1 MTNSMIE
8 SLVSI
13 FVRVA
18 VGIVTGGVAAMVGY
32 FIGWFFLLQPW
43 MSSTQSFVVLTIS
56 IGVGAGLGAFAGWI
70 KLDEGV
76 ASNLPALGLT
86 LFGAMVGS
94 WAGLYYSQEVFGVAF
109 RSTNAL
115 LTAMPAAGIASNVP
129 PLIAFSIREFRR

>member
-1 MTNSMIE
+1 M
-8 SLVSI
+8 
-13 FVRVA
+13 A
-18 VGIVTGGVAAMVGY
+18 GY
-32 FIGWFFLLQPW
+32 FIGWFFLLDLLNSP
-43 MSSTQSFVVLTIS
+43 TVSFVVLTIC
-56 IGVGAGLGAFAGWI
+56 IGFGGGLGAYAAWLR
-70 KLDEGV
+70 LDEGV

-86 LFGAMVGS
+86 LLGAMVGA